1 MSKRRATLT
10 SAVYEERVVVS
21 CGTDIDGG
29 DVEVYDIVSDA
40 WSPMPSM
47 ISNIYGQSSFAV
59 RNKLL

>member
-40 WSPMPSM
+40 WPPMPSL
-47 ISNIYGQSSFAV
+47 I
-59 RNKLL
+59 